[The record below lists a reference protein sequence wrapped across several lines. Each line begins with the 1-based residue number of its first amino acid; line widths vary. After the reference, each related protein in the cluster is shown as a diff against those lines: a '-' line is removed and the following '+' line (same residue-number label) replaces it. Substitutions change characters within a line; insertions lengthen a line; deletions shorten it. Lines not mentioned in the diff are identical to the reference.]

1 MDSAAVFGTAGKH
14 CGYAD
19 EGNWD
24 HVCESPN
31 QKTRGVCPEG
41 WHIPSREEWNVLFS
55 AVGDRFTAAPK
66 LKATDGWAEDG
77 NGTDDYGFSAVPTGF
92 WEDPDRYGGAG
103 ESTKF
108 WASTEDN
115 GYNAWE
121 TQFVFYSKEVDFWP
135 GSKKYGAAVR
145 CVKD

>member
-14 CGYAD
+14 CGYA

-24 HVCESPN
+24 HVCERPN
-31 QKTRGVCPEG
+31 LKTRGVCPEG
-41 WHIPSREEWNVLFS
+41 WHIPSKDEWNTLFS
-55 AVGDRFTAAPK
+55 AVGGRFTAAPK
-66 LKATDGWAEDG
+66 LKATDGWAENG

-92 WEDPDRYGGAG
+92 WEDPDRFGGAG
-103 ESTKF
+103 ERTEF

-121 TQFVFYSKEVDFWP
+121 ARFGYYSGEVDFWP
-135 GSKKYGAAVR
+135 GSKKYGASVR
-145 CVKD
+145 CIKD